1 MLNRSTIIMKIPIIH
16 TEGKATT
23 FDTMK
28 DFVQNIHLVE
38 VIADNTF
45 HDKYSYEVQSKND
58 SKQNAVVFGGHS
70 SV

>member
-1 MLNRSTIIMKIPIIH
+1 MLNRSTIITEIPVIH

-38 VIADNTF
+38 IIADNTF
-45 HDKYSYEVQSKND
+45 HDK
-58 SKQNAVVFGGHS
+58 
-70 SV
+70 